1 MADHTKAENQIWS
14 RVGWVLSKLFQ
25 YKSSIAIVAWMFV
38 VVVARQKIVQM
49 ISQPSIRRLFRKC
62 LNSCFVIML
71 GYLIASSVKKLAVA
85 MKIPQASA
93 PSAPLAQMSLH
104 FISSVNVSTP

>member
-1 MADHTKAENQIWS
+1 MADHTKAENHIWS

-38 VVVARQKIVQM
+38 VVVARERIVQM

-62 LNSCFVIML
+62 LNSAFVIML

-85 MKIPQASA
+85 MKIPQVSA
-93 PSAPLAQMSLH
+93 PSAPLTQMSLH